1 MDFIS
6 EIEKMIPSSRKAE
19 LNWEEIA
26 ASPLGY
32 FLQDMKRIPQN
43 PQFHGEGDVYIHTQ
57 LVCGELIKLP
67 DFWKLDRTQ
76 MPGVFIA
83 AILHDIGKIRTTSM
97 EDGEWV
103 SPHHSSAGSL
113 MAREFLWQIC
123 GLCGSREKQRLRE
136 LICTLIRY
144 HMIPA
149 HLLDMEDAERKAREL
164 AAHGELVPGFSW
176 SLLCLLAEADIRG
189 RIASDT
195 QELLEKIELCRVIA
209 QEAQCLN
216 GPYSFKDAY
225 TKHAYL
231 SGRNVASDQSLY
243 RASWGE
249 VILLSGLPGTGKD
262 TWIREHLPEYP
273 MISLDEIRSEMK
285 IKPTDHQGV
294 IIQEAQE
301 QAKVYLRKHQPF
313 VWNATNITRDTRQK
327 QISLFE
333 RYGASVRI
341 IYLETDW
348 NTQIERNR
356 GREAEV
362 PVEAIEKMLGKTV
375 PPMPEE
381 AETVEWILV

>member
-1 MDFIS
+1 MNFIS
-6 EIEKMIPSSRKAE
+6 EIEKMIHDSHKAE

-26 ASPLGY
+26 ASPIGY
-32 FLQDMKRIPQN
+32 FLQDMKKIPQN
-43 PQFHGEGDVYIHTQ
+43 PKFHGEGDVYIHTQ

-67 DFWKLDRTQ
+67 DFWKLDQTQ
-76 MPGVFIA
+76 MLGVFIA
-83 AILHDIGKIRTTSM
+83 AILHDIGKIRTTRM

-103 SPHHSSAGSL
+103 SPHHSSTGSL
-113 MAREFLWQIC
+113 MAREFLWRTC
-123 GLCGSREKQRLRE
+123 GLCGCREKQQLRE

-144 HMIPA
+144 HMIPV
-149 HLLDMEDAERKAREL
+149 HLLDTENAERKAREL
-164 AAHGELVPGFSW
+164 AANGELVPGFSW
-176 SLLCLLAEADIRG
+176 SLLCLLSEADMRG
-189 RIASDT
+189 RIVSDT
-195 QELLEKIELCRVIA
+195 QELLEKIELCRAIA
-209 QEAQCLN
+209 EEAQCLDE
-216 GPYSFKDAY
+216 PYSFNDAY

-231 SGRNVASDQSLY
+231 SGRNVAPHQSLY
-243 RASWGE
+243 HAAWGE

-285 IKPTDHQGV
+285 IKPTDNQGI

-301 QAKVYLRKHQPF
+301 RAKVYLRKHQPF

-348 NTQIERNR
+348 STQIQRNS

-362 PVEAIEKMLGKTV
+362 PAEAIEKMLRKTV

>member
-76 MPGVFIA
+76 MLGVFIA
-83 AILHDIGKIRTTSM
+83 AILHDIGKIRTTRM

-123 GLCGSREKQRLRE
+123 GLCGSREKQQLRE

-341 IYLETDW
+341 IYLETGW
-348 NTQIERNR
+348 STQIERNC

>member
-1 MDFIS
+1 MDVIS
-6 EIEKMIPSSRKAE
+6 EIEKMIPASHKVE

-76 MPGVFIA
+76 MLGVFIA
-83 AILHDIGKIRTTSM
+83 AILHDIGKIRTTRM

-123 GLCGSREKQRLRE
+123 SLCGSREKQQLRE
-136 LICTLIRY
+136 LICTLIRC
-144 HMIPA
+144 HMIPV
-149 HLLDMEDAERKAREL
+149 HLLDMEDAERKAREV

-195 QELLEKIELCRVIA
+195 QELLEKIELCRAIA
-209 QEAQCLN
+209 QDAQCLG
-216 GPYSFKDAY
+216 GPFSFMDAY

-231 SGRNVASDQSLY
+231 SGRNVAPEQSLY
-243 RASWGE
+243 RTSWGE

-262 TWIREHLPEYP
+262 TWIREHLSEYP
-273 MISLDEIRSEMK
+273 MISLDEIRAEMK

-301 QAKVYLRKHQPF
+301 RAKVYLRKHQPF

-348 NTQIERNR
+348 NTQLERNR
-356 GREAEV
+356 GRKAEV

-381 AETVEWILV
+381 AETVEWIPV